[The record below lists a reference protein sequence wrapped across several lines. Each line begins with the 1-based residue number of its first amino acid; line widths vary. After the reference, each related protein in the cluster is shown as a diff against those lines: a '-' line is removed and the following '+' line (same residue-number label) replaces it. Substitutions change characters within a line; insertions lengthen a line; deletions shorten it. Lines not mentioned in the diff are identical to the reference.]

1 MQNFTAIWLLLG
13 IILCLM
19 ELLLPTAFV
28 QLLMGISALLVAG
41 LSLLGLSNLFLQVI
55 VWLTLSSFL
64 TIFSRRFFTLRQ
76 TKSKI
81 LTSTVGETITEIL
94 PGKVGRVLYEGN
106 SWRGRCD
113 DDKLIIPPGQ
123 KVYVVDREGTTLIV
137 MPENVLDH

>member
-28 QLLMGISALLVAG
+28 QLLMGISGLLVAG

-55 VWLTLSSFL
+55 VWLILSSFL
-64 TIFSRRFFTLRQ
+64 TIFSRRFFTVRQ

-81 LTSTVGETITEIL
+81 LISTVGETMTEIL

-106 SWRGRCD
+106 SWRG
-113 DDKLIIPPGQ
+113 
-123 KVYVVDREGTTLIV
+123 
-137 MPENVLDH
+137 